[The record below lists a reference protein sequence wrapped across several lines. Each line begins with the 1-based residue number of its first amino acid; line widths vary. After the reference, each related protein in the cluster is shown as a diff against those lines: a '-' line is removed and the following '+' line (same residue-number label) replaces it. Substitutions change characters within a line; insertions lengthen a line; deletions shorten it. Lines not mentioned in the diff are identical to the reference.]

1 MMRTVTTRSE
11 LDEVLAQLPR
21 PVALVPTMGALHA
34 GHAALITA
42 ARRTAATVVV
52 SIFVNPRQFGSAADV
67 AQYPRTLAADQH
79 TAEAAGAHLLFA
91 PDVDQIYP
99 PDGLVATIDPGPLAT
114 RLEGA
119 SRPGHFA
126 GVATVVSRLFD
137 LAHPDQAYFG
147 AKDAQQV
154 RVIEWMTARCSDGIT
169 IHRVATVRDSDGLAL
184 SSRNQ
189 MLSASGRVAA
199 AKAIPVALSLIAEA
213 YASGVTSVAVLRSLA
228 ERVIAAEP
236 SVALDYLDFADSAS
250 LVPFAEGAQVGDAAS
265 GEALVS
271 LAAVVDGVRLIDAI
285 TLP

>member
-1 MMRTVTTRSE
+1 MRTVTTRAE
-11 LDEVLAQLPR
+11 LEQSLAELPR
-21 PVALVPTMGALHA
+21 PIALVPTMGALHS
-34 GHAALITA
+34 GHVALISA

-52 SIFVNPRQFGSAADV
+52 SIFVNPRQFANAADV
-67 AQYPRTLAADQH
+67 ARYPRTLAGDAQLA
-79 TAEAAGAHLLFA
+79 TAAGTDLLFT
-91 PDVDQIYP
+91 PTVDEIYP
-99 PDGLVATIDPGPLAT
+99 PNEPVATIEPGPLAT

-137 LAHPDQAYFG
+137 LVRPDEAYFG

-154 RVIEWMTARCSDGIT
+154 RVVEWMAAQRSDGIT
-169 IHRVATVRDSDGLAL
+169 IHRVATVRDHDDLAL

-189 MLSASGRVAA
+189 LLSANGRVAA

-213 YASGVTSVAVLRSLA
+213 YASGVTSVATLRVLA
-228 ERVIAAEP
+228 ERVITAEP
-236 SVALDYLDFADSAS
+236 SVALDYLDFADSET
-250 LVPFAEGAQVGDAAS
+250 LVPLAEVSRVGDAAS

-271 LAAVVDGVRLIDAI
+271 LAAVVDGIRLIDAI

>member
-1 MMRTVTTRSE
+1 MRTVTTRAE
-11 LDEVLAQLPR
+11 LEQSLAELPR
-21 PVALVPTMGALHA
+21 PIALVPTMGALHA
-34 GHAALITA
+34 GHAALIA
-42 ARRTAATVVV
+42 AAQRTAATVVV
-52 SIFVNPRQFGSAADV
+52 SIFVNPRQFANAADV
-67 AQYPRTLAADQH
+67 ARYPRTLAGDAQLA
-79 TAEAAGAHLLFA
+79 TAAGTDLLFT
-91 PDVDQIYP
+91 PTVDEIYP
-99 PDGLVATIDPGPLAT
+99 PNEPVATIEPGPLAT

-137 LAHPDQAYFG
+137 LVRPDEAYFG

-154 RVIEWMTARCSDGIT
+154 RVVEWMAAQRSDGIT
-169 IHRVATVRDSDGLAL
+169 IHRVATVRDHDDLAL

-189 MLSASGRVAA
+189 LLSANGRVAA

-213 YASGVTSVAVLRSLA
+213 YASGVTSVATLRVLA
-228 ERVIAAEP
+228 ERVITAEP
-236 SVALDYLDFADSAS
+236 SVALDYLDFADSET
-250 LVPFAEGAQVGDAAS
+250 LVPLAEVSRVGDAAS

>member
-1 MMRTVTTRSE
+1 
-11 LDEVLAQLPR
+11 
-21 PVALVPTMGALHA
+21 MGALHA
-34 GHAALITA
+34 GHAALIAA

-52 SIFVNPRQFGSAADV
+52 SIFVNPRQFGSAADA

-79 TAEAAGAHLLFA
+79 AAEAAGAHLLFA
-91 PDVDQIYP
+91 PDVDEIYP
-99 PDGLVATIDPGPLAT
+99 PGEPVATIDPGPLAT

-119 SRPGHFA
+119 SRPGHFV

-137 LAHPDQAYFG
+137 LVHPDQAYFG

-154 RVIEWMTARCSDGIT
+154 RVIEWMAAQRSDGIT
-169 IHRVATVRDSDGLAL
+169 IHRVATVRDGDDLAL

-189 MLSASGRVAA
+189 KLSASGRIAA

-213 YASGVTSVAVLRSLA
+213 YASGITGVAALRALA

-236 SVALDYLDFADSAS
+236 SLSLDYLDFAESAT
-250 LVPFAEGAQVGDAAS
+250 LVPLAEGAQVSDAAS

>member
-1 MMRTVTTRSE
+1 MRTVTTRSE
-11 LDEVLAQLPR
+11 LDEALAQLPR

-34 GHAALITA
+34 GHAALIAA

-52 SIFVNPRQFGSAADV
+52 SIFVNPRQFGSAADS
-67 AQYPRTLAADQH
+67 AQYPRTLAADQQI
-79 TAEAAGAHLLFA
+79 AEAAGAHLIFA
-91 PDVDQIYP
+91 PNADQIYP
-99 PDGLVATIDPGPLAT
+99 PGEPVATIDPGPLAT

-119 SRPGHFA
+119 SRPGHFV

-137 LAHPDQAYFG
+137 LVHPDQAYFG
-147 AKDAQQV
+147 TKDAQQV
-154 RVIEWMTARCSDGIT
+154 RVIEWMTAQRSDQIS
-169 IHRVATVRDSDGLAL
+169 IHRVTTVRDGDGLAL

-189 MLSASGRVAA
+189 KLSASGRVAA

-213 YASGVTSVAVLRSLA
+213 YASGVTSVAALRSLA

-236 SVALDYLDFADSAS
+236 SLSLDYLDFAESAT
-250 LVPFAEGAQVGDAAS
+250 LVPLAEGAQVGDAAS

>member
-1 MMRTVTTRSE
+1 MRTVTTRSE
-11 LDEVLAQLPR
+11 LDEALAQLPR

-34 GHAALITA
+34 GHAALIAA

-52 SIFVNPRQFGSAADV
+52 SIFVNPRQFGSAADA
-67 AQYPRTLAADQH
+67 AQYPRTLAADQEL
-79 TAEAAGAHLLFA
+79 AEAAGAHLIFA

-99 PDGLVATIDPGPLAT
+99 PNEPVATIDPGPLAT

-119 SRPGHFA
+119 SRPGHFT

-137 LAHPDQAYFG
+137 LVRPDQAYFG

-154 RVIEWMTARCSDGIT
+154 RVIEWMAAQRSDRIA
-169 IHRVATVRDSDGLAL
+169 ILRVATVRDGDGLAL

-213 YASGVTSVAVLRSLA
+213 YASGITSAAVLRALA
-228 ERVIAAEP
+228 ERVITAEP
-236 SVALDYLDFADSAS
+236 SVALDYLDFAESAT
-250 LVPFAEGAQVGDAAS
+250 LVPLAEGAQVGDAES
-265 GEALVS
+265 REALVS

>member
-1 MMRTVTTRSE
+1 MRTVTTRAE
-11 LDEVLAQLPR
+11 LEQALAQLPR

-34 GHAALITA
+34 GHAALIAA

-67 AQYPRTLAADQH
+67 ARYPRTLEADQQL
-79 TAEAAGAHLLFA
+79 AEAAGAHLIFA
-91 PDVDQIYP
+91 PSVDEIYP
-99 PDGLVATIDPGPLAT
+99 PNETIANVEPGPLAS

-126 GVATVVSRLFD
+126 AVATVVSRLFD
-137 LAHPDQAYFG
+137 LVRPDQALFG

-154 RVIEWMTARCSDGIT
+154 RVIEWMASQRSDHIV
-169 IHRVATVRDSDGLAL
+169 IHRVATVRDGDGLAL

-189 MLSASGRVAA
+189 MLSAAGRAA
-199 AKAIPVALSLIAEA
+199 AEKSIPVALSLIVEA
-213 YASGVTSVAVLRSLA
+213 FASGITSVAMLRALA

-236 SVALDYLDFADSAS
+236 SLSLDYLDFAESAT
-250 LVPFAEGAQVGDAAS
+250 LVPLAEEAQVGDAAF
-265 GEALVS
+265 GEVLVS

>member
-1 MMRTVTTRSE
+1 MRTVTTRAE
-11 LDEVLAQLPR
+11 LDKALAQLPR
-21 PVALVPTMGALHA
+21 PIALVPTMGALHA
-34 GHAALITA
+34 GHAALIAA

-52 SIFVNPRQFGSAADV
+52 SIFVNPRQFANAADV
-67 AQYPRTLAADQH
+67 ARYPRTLEGDQRL
-79 TAEAAGAHLLFA
+79 AEAAGADLLFT

-99 PDGLVATIDPGPLAT
+99 PSEPIANVEPGPLAT

-137 LAHPDQAYFG
+137 LVRPNEAYFG

-154 RVIEWMTARCSDGIT
+154 RVIEWMAAQRSDQIS
-169 IHRVATVRDSDGLAL
+169 IHRVTTVRDSDGLAL

-199 AKAIPVALSLIAEA
+199 AKTIPVALSLIAEA
-213 YASGVTSVAVLRSLA
+213 YASGVTSVAMLRALA
-228 ERVIAAEP
+228 ERVITAEP
-236 SVALDYLDFADSAS
+236 SVTLDYLDFAESAT
-250 LVPFAEGAQVGDAAS
+250 LVQLSESAQVGDTAP
-265 GEALVS
+265 GEVLVS
-271 LAAVVDGVRLIDAI
+271 LAAVVGGVRLIDAI

>member
-1 MMRTVTTRSE
+1 MRTVTTRSE
-11 LDEVLAQLPR
+11 LDEALAQLPR
-21 PVALVPTMGALHA
+21 PIALVPTMGALHA

-42 ARRTAATVVV
+42 ARRTAATVVI

-67 AQYPRTLAADQH
+67 AQYPRTLEADQH
-79 TAEAAGAHLLFA
+79 LAQAAGAHLLFA
-91 PDVDQIYP
+91 PDVDEIYP
-99 PDGLVATIDPGPLAT
+99 PGEPVATIDPGPLAT

-154 RVIEWMTARCSDGIT
+154 RVIEWMTARRSDGIT
-169 IHRVATVRDSDGLAL
+169 SHRVATVRDADGLAL

-189 MLSASGRVAA
+189 KLSASGRIAA
-199 AKAIPVALSLIAEA
+199 ANAIPVALSLIAEA
-213 YASGVTSVAVLRSLA
+213 CASGVTSVAALRALA

-236 SVALDYLDFADSAS
+236 SVALDYLDFAESAT
-250 LVPFAEGAQVGDAAS
+250 LAPLAEGAQIGGAAS

>member
-1 MMRTVTTRSE
+1 MRTVTTRSE
-11 LDEVLAQLPR
+11 LDKALAQLPR

-34 GHAALITA
+34 GHAALIAA

-52 SIFVNPRQFGSAADV
+52 SIFVNPRQFGSAADA
-67 AQYPRTLAADQH
+67 AQYPRTLAADQEL
-79 TAEAAGAHLLFA
+79 AEAAGAHLIFA

-99 PDGLVATIDPGPLAT
+99 PNEPVATIDPGPLAT

-119 SRPGHFA
+119 SRPGHFT

-137 LAHPDQAYFG
+137 LVRPDQAYFG

-154 RVIEWMTARCSDGIT
+154 RVIEWMAAQRSDRIA
-169 IHRVATVRDSDGLAL
+169 ILRVATVRDGDGLAL

-213 YASGVTSVAVLRSLA
+213 YASGITSAAMLRALA
-228 ERVIAAEP
+228 ERVITAEP
-236 SVALDYLDFADSAS
+236 SVALDYLDFAESAT
-250 LVPFAEGAQVGDAAS
+250 LVPLADGAQVGDAES
-265 GEALVS
+265 REALVS

>member
-1 MMRTVTTRSE
+1 MRTVTTRSE
-11 LDEVLAQLPR
+11 LDEALAQLPR

-34 GHAALITA
+34 GHAALIAA

-67 AQYPRTLAADQH
+67 AQYPRTLAADQEL
-79 TAEAAGAHLLFA
+79 AEAAGAHLIFA

-99 PDGLVATIDPGPLAT
+99 PNEPVATIDPGPLAT

-119 SRPGHFA
+119 SRPGHFT

-137 LAHPDQAYFG
+137 LVRPDQAYFG

-154 RVIEWMTARCSDGIT
+154 RVIEWMAAQRSDRIA
-169 IHRVATVRDSDGLAL
+169 ILRVATVRDGDGLAL

-213 YASGVTSVAVLRSLA
+213 YASGITSAAVLRALA
-228 ERVIAAEP
+228 ERVITAEP
-236 SVALDYLDFADSAS
+236 SVALDYLDFAESAT
-250 LVPFAEGAQVGDAAS
+250 LVPLAEGAQVGDAES
-265 GEALVS
+265 REALVS

>member
-1 MMRTVTTRSE
+1 MRTVTTRSE
-11 LDEVLAQLPR
+11 LDEALAQLHR

-42 ARRTAATVVV
+42 AHRTAATVVI

-67 AQYPRTLAADQH
+67 AQYPRTLAADQRI
-79 TAEAAGAHLLFA
+79 AEAAGAHLLFA
-91 PDVDQIYP
+91 PDVDEIYP
-99 PDGLVATIDPGPLAT
+99 PGEPVATIDPGPLAT

-137 LAHPDQAYFG
+137 LVHPNQAYFG

-154 RVIEWMTARCSDGIT
+154 RVIEWMTARRSDGIA
-169 IHRVATVRDSDGLAL
+169 IHRVATVRDGDDLAL

-189 MLSASGRVAA
+189 NLSASGRIAA

-213 YASGVTSVAVLRSLA
+213 YASGVTSVAALRALA

-236 SVALDYLDFADSAS
+236 DVSLDYLDFAESAT
-250 LVPFAEGAQVGDAAS
+250 LAPLAEGAQVRDAAF

>member
-1 MMRTVTTRSE
+1 MRTVTTRAE
-11 LDEVLAQLPR
+11 LEQSLAQLPR
-21 PVALVPTMGALHA
+21 PIALVPTMGALHA
-34 GHAALITA
+34 GHAALIAA

-52 SIFVNPRQFGSAADV
+52 SIFVNPRQFANAADV
-67 AQYPRTLAADQH
+67 ARYPRTLEGDEQLAK
-79 TAEAAGAHLLFA
+79 AAGADLLFT
-91 PDVDQIYP
+91 PIVDEIYP
-99 PDGLVATIDPGPLAT
+99 PSEPVAAIEPGPLAT

-137 LAHPDQAYFG
+137 LVRPNQAYFG

-154 RVIEWMTARCSDGIT
+154 RVIEWMAAQRSDQIL
-169 IHRVATVRDSDGLAL
+169 IHRVTTVRDGDGLAL

-199 AKAIPVALSLIAEA
+199 AKTIPVALSLIAEA
-213 YASGVTSVAVLRSLA
+213 YASGVTSVAMLRTLA
-228 ERVIAAEP
+228 EQVITAEP
-236 SVALDYLDFADSAS
+236 SVTLDYLDFAESAT
-250 LVPFAEGAQVGDAAS
+250 LVPLSESAQVGDVAP
-265 GEALVS
+265 GEVLVS

>member
-1 MMRTVTTRSE
+1 MRTVTTRSE
-11 LDEVLAQLPR
+11 LDEALTQLPR

-34 GHAALITA
+34 GHAALIAA

-52 SIFVNPRQFGSAADV
+52 SIFVNPRQFGSAADA
-67 AQYPRTLAADQH
+67 AQYPRTLAADQEL
-79 TAEAAGAHLLFA
+79 AEAAGAHLIFA

-99 PDGLVATIDPGPLAT
+99 PNEPVATIDPGPLAT

-119 SRPGHFA
+119 SRPGHFT

-137 LAHPDQAYFG
+137 LVRPDQAYFG

-154 RVIEWMTARCSDGIT
+154 RVIEWMAAQRSDRIA
-169 IHRVATVRDSDGLAL
+169 ILRVATVRDGDGLAL

-213 YASGVTSVAVLRSLA
+213 YASGITSAAVLRALA
-228 ERVIAAEP
+228 ERVITAEP
-236 SVALDYLDFADSAS
+236 SVALDYLDFAESAT
-250 LVPFAEGAQVGDAAS
+250 LVPLADGAQVGDAES
-265 GEALVS
+265 REALVS

>member
-1 MMRTVTTRSE
+1 MRTVTTRAE
-11 LDEVLAQLPR
+11 LDKALAQLPR

-34 GHAALITA
+34 GHAALIAA

-52 SIFVNPRQFGSAADV
+52 SIFVNPRQFANAADV
-67 AQYPRTLAADQH
+67 ARYPRTLAADQEL
-79 TAEAAGAHLLFA
+79 AEAAGADLLFT

-99 PDGLVATIDPGPLAT
+99 PNEPVAAIDPGPLAT

-119 SRPGHFA
+119 SRPGHFT

-137 LAHPDQAYFG
+137 LVRPSEAYFG

-154 RVIEWMTARCSDGIT
+154 RIIEWMAAQRSDQIS
-169 IHRVATVRDSDGLAL
+169 IHRVTAVRAGDGLAL

-199 AKAIPVALSLIAEA
+199 AKTIPVALSLIAEA
-213 YASGVTSVAVLRSLA
+213 YASGVTGVAMLRTLA
-228 ERVIAAEP
+228 ERVITAEP
-236 SVALDYLDFADSAS
+236 SVTLDYLDFAESAT
-250 LVPFAEGAQVGDAAS
+250 LVPLGEGARIGDAAP
-265 GEALVS
+265 GEVLVS

>member
-1 MMRTVTTRSE
+1 MRTVTTRAE
-11 LDEVLAQLPR
+11 LEQSLAQLPR

-34 GHAALITA
+34 GHAALIAA

-52 SIFVNPRQFGSAADV
+52 SIFVNPRQFANAADV
-67 AQYPRTLAADQH
+67 ARYPRTLESDQQL
-79 TAEAAGAHLLFA
+79 AEAAGADLLFT
-91 PDVDQIYP
+91 PDADQIYP
-99 PDGLVATIDPGPLAT
+99 PNEPVATIDPGPLAT

-137 LAHPDQAYFG
+137 LVRPNEAYFG

-154 RVIEWMTARCSDGIT
+154 RVIEWMAAQRSDQIS
-169 IHRVATVRDSDGLAL
+169 IHRVTTVRDSDGLAL

-199 AKAIPVALSLIAEA
+199 AKTIPVALSLIAEA
-213 YASGVTSVAVLRSLA
+213 YASGVTSVAMLRTLA
-228 ERVIAAEP
+228 ERVITAEP
-236 SVALDYLDFADSAS
+236 SVTLDYLDFAESAT
-250 LVPFAEGAQVGDAAS
+250 LVPLSESAQIGDAAP
-265 GEALVS
+265 GEVLVS
-271 LAAVVDGVRLIDAI
+271 VAAVVDGVRLIDAI

>member
-1 MMRTVTTRSE
+1 MRTVTTRSE
-11 LDEVLAQLPR
+11 LDEALAQLPR

-34 GHAALITA
+34 GHAALIAA

-67 AQYPRTLAADQH
+67 AQYPRTLAADQQI
-79 TAEAAGAHLLFA
+79 AEAAGAHLIFA
-91 PDVDQIYP
+91 PNADQIYP
-99 PDGLVATIDPGPLAT
+99 PDEPVATIEPGPLAT

-119 SRPGHFA
+119 SRPGHFT

-137 LAHPDQAYFG
+137 LVRPDQALFG

-154 RVIEWMTARCSDGIT
+154 RVIEWMTAQRSDQIAIT
-169 IHRVATVRDSDGLAL
+169 RVATVRDADGLAL

-213 YASGVTSVAVLRSLA
+213 YASGVTSAAVLRALA
-228 ERVIAAEP
+228 ERVISAEP
-236 SVALDYLDFADSAS
+236 SVALDYLDFAESAT
-250 LVPFAEGAQVGDAAS
+250 LVPLAEGAQVGDAAS

>member
-1 MMRTVTTRSE
+1 
-11 LDEVLAQLPR
+11 
-21 PVALVPTMGALHA
+21 MGALHA
-34 GHAALITA
+34 GHAALIAA
-42 ARRTAATVVV
+42 ARRTAATVVI

-79 TAEAAGAHLLFA
+79 AAEAAGAHRLVA
-91 PDVDQIYP
+91 PDVDEIYP
-99 PDGLVATIDPGPLAT
+99 PGEPVATIDPGPLAT

-137 LAHPDQAYFG
+137 LVRPSEAYFG

-154 RVIEWMTARCSDGIT
+154 RVIEWMTARRSDGIT
-169 IHRVATVRDSDGLAL
+169 IHRVATVRDGDDLAL

-189 MLSASGRVAA
+189 KLSASGRVAA

-213 YASGVTSVAVLRSLA
+213 YASGVTSVAALRALA

-236 SVALDYLDFADSAS
+236 SVALDYLDFAESAT
-250 LVPFAEGAQVGDAAS
+250 LAPLAEGAQVGDAAF

>member
-1 MMRTVTTRSE
+1 MRTVTTRAE
-11 LDEVLAQLPR
+11 LEQSLAQLPR

-52 SIFVNPRQFGSAADV
+52 SIFVNPRQFANAADV
-67 AQYPRTLAADQH
+67 ARYPRTLESDQQL
-79 TAEAAGAHLLFA
+79 AEAAGADLLFT
-91 PDVDQIYP
+91 PDADQIYP
-99 PDGLVATIDPGPLAT
+99 PNEPVAMIEPGPLAT

-119 SRPGHFA
+119 SRPGHFT

-137 LAHPDQAYFG
+137 LVRPNEAYFG

-154 RVIEWMTARCSDGIT
+154 RVIEWMAAQRSDQIS
-169 IHRVATVRDSDGLAL
+169 IHRVTTVRDSDGLAL

-199 AKAIPVALSLIAEA
+199 AKTIPVALSLITEA
-213 YASGVTSVAVLRSLA
+213 YASGVTSVAMLRTLA
-228 ERVIAAEP
+228 ERVITAEP
-236 SVALDYLDFADSAS
+236 SVTIDYLDFAVGAT
-250 LVPFAEGAQVGDAAS
+250 LVPLGEGAQIGDAAP
-265 GEALVS
+265 GEVLVS

>member
-1 MMRTVTTRSE
+1 MRTITTRAE
-11 LDEVLAQLPR
+11 LHAALATLPR

-34 GHAALITA
+34 GHAALIAA
-42 ARRTAATVVV
+42 ARRSAATVVV

-67 AQYPRTLAADQH
+67 AQYPRTLEADQQR
-79 TAEAAGAHLLFA
+79 AEAAGAQLLFA

-99 PDGLVATIDPGPLAT
+99 PNEPVANVEPGPLAI

-126 GVATVVSRLFD
+126 GVTTVVSRLFD
-137 LAHPDQAYFG
+137 LVNPDQAFFG

-154 RVIEWMTARCSDGIT
+154 RVIEWLAAQRNDHIS

-189 MLSASGRVAA
+189 MLSTAGRTAA
-199 AKAIPVALSLIAEA
+199 AGTIPVALSLIAEA
-213 YASGVTSVAVLRSLA
+213 HASGVTSLTALRALA
-228 ERVIAAEP
+228 ERVIAAEHG
-236 SVALDYLDFADSAS
+236 VALDYLDFANSAT
-250 LVPFAEGAQVGDAAS
+250 LVPLAEEAHVGDAAS
-265 GEALVS
+265 GEVLVS

>member
-1 MMRTVTTRSE
+1 MRTVTTRAE
-11 LDEVLAQLPR
+11 LERSLAQLPR

-34 GHAALITA
+34 GHAALIAA

-52 SIFVNPRQFGSAADV
+52 SIFVNPRQFANAADV
-67 AQYPRTLAADQH
+67 ARYPRTLESDQEL
-79 TAEAAGAHLLFA
+79 AEAAGAHLIFA

-99 PDGLVATIDPGPLAT
+99 PNEPVATIDPGPLAT

-119 SRPGHFA
+119 SRPGHFT

-137 LAHPDQAYFG
+137 LVHPDQALFG

-154 RVIEWMTARCSDGIT
+154 RVIEWMAAQRSDRIA
-169 IHRVATVRDSDGLAL
+169 ILRVATVRDGDGLAL

-213 YASGVTSVAVLRSLA
+213 YASGVTSVAMLRTLA
-228 ERVIAAEP
+228 ERVITAEP
-236 SVALDYLDFADSAS
+236 SVALDYLDFAESAT
-250 LVPFAEGAQVGDAAS
+250 LVPLAEGAQVGDAAFS
-265 GEALVS
+265 EALVS

>member
-1 MMRTVTTRSE
+1 
-11 LDEVLAQLPR
+11 
-21 PVALVPTMGALHA
+21 MGALHA

-42 ARRTAATVVV
+42 ARRTAATVVI

-79 TAEAAGAHLLFA
+79 AAEAAGAHLLFA
-91 PDVDQIYP
+91 PDVDEIYP
-99 PDGLVATIDPGPLAT
+99 PGEPVAMIDPGPLAT

-137 LAHPDQAYFG
+137 LVHPDQAYFG

-154 RVIEWMTARCSDGIT
+154 RVIEWMTARRSDGIT
-169 IHRVATVRDSDGLAL
+169 SHRVATVRDADGLAL

-189 MLSASGRVAA
+189 KLSASGRIAA
-199 AKAIPVALSLIAEA
+199 ANAIPVALSLIAEA
-213 YASGVTSVAVLRSLA
+213 CASGVTSVAALRALA

-236 SVALDYLDFADSAS
+236 SVALDYLDFAESAT
-250 LVPFAEGAQVGDAAS
+250 LAPLAEGAQIGGAAS